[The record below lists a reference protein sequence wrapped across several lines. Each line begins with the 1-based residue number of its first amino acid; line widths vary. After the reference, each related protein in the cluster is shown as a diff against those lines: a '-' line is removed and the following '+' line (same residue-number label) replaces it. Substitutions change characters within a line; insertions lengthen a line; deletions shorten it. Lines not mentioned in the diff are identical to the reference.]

1 MICKPSNI
9 NKIHRFLGEY
19 FVVDYSGYGA
29 TELPKGNLELYY
41 DNCDKKVYVYQNDI
55 VYGSLKLNELE
66 QRFIFAIL
74 SSGMNLLECSRIPSD
89 DKTTIDQKF
98 KVSLWMKCMPF
109 GCIPKDTSISMEAI
123 NEAKKEVTVCIYRN
137 KVKEEGGEEIKPEDF
152 YKYQLKGD
160 AHSLLLQLDND
171 NKKELKIECKCC
183 TIAKVQG
190 LLGLFHECCKDKECE
205 C

>member
-1 MICKPSNI
+1 MICKPINI

-19 FVVDYSGYGA
+19 FVVDYAGYGA

-74 SSGMNLLECSRIPSD
+74 SAGMNLLECSRTPSD
-89 DKTTIDQKF
+89 DKTPLDQKF

-109 GCIPKDTSISMEAI
+109 GRIPKDTSISMQAV
-123 NEAKKEVTVCIYRN
+123 KEENKHVTVCIYRN
-137 KVKEEGGEEIKPEDF
+137 KVKEEGGEDIKPKDF
-152 YKYQLKGD
+152 YKYQLED
-160 AHSLLLQLDND
+160 DTHILLLQLDN
-171 NKKELKIECKCC
+171 NEVLKVECNCC